1 MATQTRL
8 LTIPEAADSLGR
20 AASTLRRQ
28 VRRGKLTAHKIG
40 RDWYVTIGEVE
51 RYRHDNRREDVR

>member
-1 MATQTRL
+1 MANAPRL

-51 RYRHDNRREDVR
+51 RYRHDNRREDVA